1 MMPLYTI
8 KNTTTDESWEVQ
20 CTWSKL
26 QEMLSEDKN
35 LTQGL
40 STAGFIGSRRDM
52 LGQTPQG
59 FKDLMNRT
67 KEGSGRNNTIR
78 TV

>member
-8 KNTTTDESWEVQ
+8 KNTITDESWEVQ

-40 STAGFIGSRRDM
+40 STAGFIG
-52 LGQTPQG
+52 T
-59 FKDLMNRT
+59 
-67 KEGSGRNNTIR
+67 
-78 TV
+78 

>member
-8 KNTTTDESWEVQ
+8 KNTITDESWEVQ

-40 STAGFIGSRRDM
+40 STAGFIGTRRDM
-52 LGQTPQG
+52 IGQTPSG
-59 FKDLMNRT
+59 FKDHLNRI
-67 KEGSGRNNTIR
+67 KAGSGRHNTIR